1 MMTMS
6 RPQLV
11 LDVSGVLITNLTPA
25 WQEIAH
31 QAGMT
36 LGSLSE
42 VFKKEVREPLW
53 KGEMSESEFWI
64 WLTSYCPTLDTTYA
78 RRLIDIHMTPL
89 PAFEQLVH
97 WSQIADIHLLSNH
110 RKEWIDVILK
120 PIKPYI
126 KSITISSE
134 VGLCKPDPSIYTLVS
149 SQFNSDSP
157 LIIYVDDQTKNL
169 KPAHNLG
176 WIIFIADDNGSWIDR
191 LTKIFDLID
200 KKRRL

>member
-1 MMTMS
+1 MIS

-11 LDVSGVLITNLTPA
+11 LDVAGVLITNLTLA
-25 WQEIAH
+25 WQEIAN

-36 LGSLSE
+36 LGSLRE
-42 VFKKEVREPLW
+42 VFKREVREHLW
-53 KGEMSESEFWI
+53 KGEMTESEFWI
-64 WLTSYCPTLDTTYA
+64 WLTSYCPTLDTRYA

-110 RKEWIDVILK
+110 RKEWIDDILK

-134 VGLCKPDPSIYTLVS
+134 VGMCKPDPSIYTLVR
-149 SQFNSDSP
+149 SQFNSDSQ
-157 LIIYVDDQTKNL
+157 LIIYVDDQEKNMV
-169 KPAHNLG
+169 PANDLG
-176 WIIFIADDNGSWIDR
+176 WMTCIADDEGLWIDEI
-191 LTKIFDLID
+191 TKIFDVSD
-200 KKRRL
+200 